1 MRAYIADSQ
10 MLCWKIMSKLPF
22 FHMIPNLLVISGVT
36 GISTKSLGLAAI
48 EVIIPGHS
56 IWILNIQLHKNA
68 VYRYQI

>member
-1 MRAYIADSQ
+1 MKHTGKKEMRAYIADSQ

-48 EVIIPGHS
+48 EE
-56 IWILNIQLHKNA
+56 
-68 VYRYQI
+68 YRKAPHLLPRT